1 MFFKL
6 KIVMEFPR
14 ALFQHVG
21 SGSRHFRT
29 NAISRKQHDGLFH
42 GLPCAKFELLIMQQ
56 KRLPQPRPKLRAGSL
71 RGQSPKYRA
80 AGPSW
85 THRPAT
91 SPGGKFPPAPHHW
104 PQIPN
109 RAGSSATHY
118 DRNASPSPANLPSH
132 PPFPP
137 HSFHPSSHS
146 PTFHPL

>member
-42 GLPCAKFELLIMQQ
+42 DLPCAKFELLIMQQ

-71 RGQSPKYRA
+71 RGQSPKCRA
-80 AGPSW
+80 APPSW

-91 SPGGKFPPAPHHW
+91 SPGGKFPPPPPTS
-104 PQIPN
+104 PQTP
-109 RAGSSATHY
+109 
-118 DRNASPSPANLPSH
+118 PPARPSH
-132 PPFPP
+132 T
-137 HSFHPSSHS
+137 PSVRHAS
-146 PTFHPL
+146 